1 MSCFG
6 DGLGLFQRIEPVA
19 NNALK
24 LGLAVKAGHRD
35 RSFAAPQ
42 ATRDFVHEG
51 SFCALTDV
59 GSQGSI
65 GTATTIAT

>member
-6 DGLGLFQRIEPVA
+6 DGLGLFQGIKSLA
-19 NNALK
+19 NSALK

-35 RSFAAPQ
+35 RSLAAPQ
-42 ATRDFVHEG
+42 ATRDLVHEG
-51 SFCALTDV
+51 SFCALTNV
-59 GSQGSI
+59 GRQGSI